1 MHGCA
6 LLSVVVLF
14 GKRCLGGARPAR
26 LEQDDKRRQKITYL
40 FLLLELF
47 FCYAYNE
54 NTDNRRFHTRCV
66 TDILTTLRV
75 SM

>member
-1 MHGCA
+1 MDIRNWEATKNDNPG
-6 LLSVVVLF
+6 
-14 GKRCLGGARPAR
+14 
-26 LEQDDKRRQKITYL
+26 QKITYL

-66 TDILTTLRV
+66 TDILTTLRA